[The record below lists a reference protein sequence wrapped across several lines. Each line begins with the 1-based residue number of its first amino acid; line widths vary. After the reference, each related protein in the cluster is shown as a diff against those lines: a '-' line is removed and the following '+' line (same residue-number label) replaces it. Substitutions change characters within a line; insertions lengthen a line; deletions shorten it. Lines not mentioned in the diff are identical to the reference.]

1 LRREG
6 DIIIIESLFH
16 LACGPDSHVFQY
28 TSYLIN
34 IKDWG
39 MYLKSQNRGVLVS
52 DDVNTGNLDYSG
64 VLIDIIELSY
74 SDG

>member
-1 LRREG
+1 
-6 DIIIIESLFH
+6 
-16 LACGPDSHVFQY
+16 
-28 TSYLIN
+28 
-34 IKDWG
+34 